1 MQLYFKVGIQLLAE
15 WQALSVAVAMA
26 AVYNY
31 CVVVTMA
38 VCVIV
43 FSSLEV
49 DAQQ

>member
-1 MQLYFKVGIQLLAE
+1 
-15 WQALSVAVAMA
+15 MA
-26 AVYNY
+26 AVYKY

-49 DAQQ
+49 DAEQ